1 MQRWEY
7 TTFDYSNPK
16 RDLEGLDRLGKE
28 GWEAVAMVSTW
39 GVSMMRF
46 VHPIVLLKR
55 PLPDAAAASTPSN
68 AGAP

>member
-16 RDLEGLDRLGKE
+16 RDLEGLNRLGEE

-39 GVSMMRF
+39 GVSEMRF

-55 PLPDAAAASTPSN
+55 PLPEAAAPTSSNAAAS
-68 AGAP
+68 